1 VRELDDAARSFN
13 LMVEGLREG
22 ELIRHTLGRFVP
34 REVALD
40 LLASGGSISPEQL
53 EATVLFADL
62 EKFSQL
68 TAELGPAGIVSVLNE
83 YFSAM
88 VEILEEHQGV
98 VTQFQGDAI
107 LATFNV
113 PITNSNHATNAV
125 NAAVRMLTLLQNRTF
140 TGRQLNARIGVSTGS
155 LVAGAVG
162 AVGRLSYTVHGDAV
176 NQVAR
181 LETMNK
187 EHGTRL
193 LVSAATVN
201 QTTGFD
207 LRVIGEAAVRRQ
219 SRPVTIHTI
228 DDVVA
233 AAAAVSLKNHAPD

>member
-1 VRELDDAARSFN
+1 
-13 LMVEGLREG
+13 M
-22 ELIRHTLGRFVP
+22 
-34 REVALD
+34 
-40 LLASGGSISPEQL
+40 
-53 EATVLFADL
+53 LFADL

-68 TAELGPAGIVSVLNE
+68 TEELGPAGIVSVLNE

-125 NAAVRMLTLLQNRTF
+125 NAAVHMLTLLQNRTF

-176 NQVAR
+176 NQAAR
-181 LETMNK
+181 LESMNK

-207 LRVIGEAAVRRQ
+207 LRVIGEAAVRGQ
-219 SRPVTIHTI
+219 TQPVTIHTI